1 MTVSLFSNLFVNGL
15 AMGMV
20 YAMLAIGLI
29 LLIRAVGIL
38 NFAQGDLLMFGAY
51 LTSSLILD
59 VQVPGW
65 LMVPIAMICFMVV
78 GLVFMFGVYW
88 PLRKA
93 SYPAAT
99 IIATMGASIILKES
113 VTLIWGS
120 VPRSLPAI
128 ITDAESRPGILHLG
142 DVSIQWQYILIVVIG
157 VVIIAAIH
165 LLFEKLYVGK
175 MMQAACQDAYAANLM
190 GVPSILTI
198 AATYMIVTVVAGFGG
213 YMVAPIYM
221 VRNTLGTLQ
230 LRAFAGVVIVAGPTF
245 HSDFLPLSMAFF
257 SSITSG
263 IAYTLLRYSKGKTD
277 GMTVIMHFSSFSAVC
292 SIPFTLGNFV
302 VPNAKELMALV
313 LIGLFGSLGQIA
325 LTYAYRLAPAGEVSI
340 YNYSGILFSMVL
352 GFLCLGETIPATSF
366 MGGALVIAASLLV
379 YVDSRRQEKKQA

>member
-230 LRAFAGVVIVAGPTF
+230 LRAFAGVVIG
-245 HSDFLPLSMAFF
+245 
-257 SSITSG
+257 G
-263 IAYTLLRYSKGKTD
+263 
-277 GMTVIMHFSSFSAVC
+277 
-292 SIPFTLGNFV
+292 
-302 VPNAKELMALV
+302 
-313 LIGLFGSLGQIA
+313 FGSIKGAIIGSL
-325 LTYAYRLAPAGEVSI
+325 RRRAGAHRRR
-340 YNYSGILFSMVL
+340 SG
-352 GFLCLGETIPATSF
+352 
-366 MGGALVIAASLLV
+366 
-379 YVDSRRQEKKQA
+379 

>member
-175 MMQAACQDAYAANLM
+175 MMQAACQDALRGEPDGRAVHPDHCRHVHDCDGGCRLRRLHGCPYLHGAQYSGNTPAAC
-190 GVPSILTI
+190 
-198 AATYMIVTVVAGFGG
+198 
-213 YMVAPIYM
+213 
-221 VRNTLGTLQ
+221 
-230 LRAFAGVVIVAGPTF
+230 
-245 HSDFLPLSMAFF
+245 FLPVWS
-257 SSITSG
+257 
-263 IAYTLLRYSKGKTD
+263 
-277 GMTVIMHFSSFSAVC
+277 SAV
-292 SIPFTLGNFV
+292 S
-302 VPNAKELMALV
+302 
-313 LIGLFGSLGQIA
+313 
-325 LTYAYRLAPAGEVSI
+325 
-340 YNYSGILFSMVL
+340 
-352 GFLCLGETIPATSF
+352 
-366 MGGALVIAASLLV
+366 AASRAPLS
-379 YVDSRRQEKKQA
+379 DR

>member
-1 MTVSLFSNLFVNGL
+1 MSVSLFSNLFVNGL

-59 VQVPGW
+59 VLVPGW

-99 IIATMGASIILKES
+99 IIATMGASIILK
-113 VTLIWGS
+113 GS

-230 LRAFAGVVIVAGPTF
+230 LRAFAGVVIGGFGSIKGAIIGSLIVGMVEVFSTM
-245 HSDFLPLSMAFF
+245 FL
-257 SSITSG
+257 SSYRDVTVF
-263 IAYTLLRYSKGKTD
+263 LL
-277 GMTVIMHFSSFSAVC
+277 
-292 SIPFTLGNFV
+292 L
-302 VPNAKELMALV
+302 LV
-313 LIGLFGSLGQIA
+313 FLLFRPQGLFGEKIGDKA
-325 LTYAYRLAPAGEVSI
+325 L
-340 YNYSGILFSMVL
+340 
-352 GFLCLGETIPATSF
+352 
-366 MGGALVIAASLLV
+366 
-379 YVDSRRQEKKQA
+379 

>member
-1 MTVSLFSNLFVNGL
+1 MKLTTIDGATLMDRPLRPLNFVVDTLFSQSLHIL
-15 AMGMV
+15 AGSPKV
-20 YAMLAIGLI
+20 GKSWLALWI
-29 LLIRAVGIL
+29 
-38 NFAQGDLLMFGAY
+38 
-51 LTSSLILD
+51 TSSLILD

-230 LRAFAGVVIVAGPTF
+230 LRAFAGVVIGGFGSIKGAIIGSLIVGMVEVFSTM
-245 HSDFLPLSMAFF
+245 FL
-257 SSITSG
+257 SSYRDVTVF
-263 IAYTLLRYSKGKTD
+263 LL
-277 GMTVIMHFSSFSAVC
+277 
-292 SIPFTLGNFV
+292 L
-302 VPNAKELMALV
+302 LV
-313 LIGLFGSLGQIA
+313 FLLFRPQGLFG
-325 LTYAYRLAPAGEVSI
+325 
-340 YNYSGILFSMVL
+340 
-352 GFLCLGETIPATSF
+352 
-366 MGGALVIAASLLV
+366 
-379 YVDSRRQEKKQA
+379 EKIGDKA